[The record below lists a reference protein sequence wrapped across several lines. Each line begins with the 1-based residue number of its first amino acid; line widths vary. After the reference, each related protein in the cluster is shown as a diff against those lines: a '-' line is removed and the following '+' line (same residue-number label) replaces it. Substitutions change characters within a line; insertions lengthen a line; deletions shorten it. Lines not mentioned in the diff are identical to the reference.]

1 MITNPWIWIYIGIG
15 LMFLELI
22 VSGFIL
28 CFFGLAAA
36 TVGVIRFIIGDAFDL
51 TWELAVFSGL
61 SVAYIFLLRRWF
73 KRTFVGDKKGDA
85 DLGDDNIGR
94 VGKVTAAIEPPLAG
108 RVMLGDSEWSAE
120 ADVPVAIGANVRVIS
135 QNNLTIKVEVI

>member
-1 MITNPWIWIYIGIG
+1 MITNPWIWIYIGVG

>member
-1 MITNPWIWIYIGIG
+1 MITNLWIWIYIGIG

>member
-51 TWELAVFSGL
+51 TWELAAFSGL

-94 VGKVTAAIEPPLAG
+94 VGKVTAAIKPPLAG

>member
-94 VGKVTAAIEPPLAG
+94 VGKVTAAIEPPLD
-108 RVMLGDSEWSAE
+108 RKSV
-120 ADVPVAIGANVRVIS
+120 V
-135 QNNLTIKVEVI
+135 

>member
-94 VGKVTAAIEPPLAG
+94 VGKVTAAIKPPLAG

>member
-1 MITNPWIWIYIGIG
+1 MITNPWIWIYVGIG
-15 LMFLELI
+15 LMLLELVI
-22 VSGFIL
+22 PGFIL

-51 TWELAVFSGL
+51 TWEFAAFSVL

-73 KRTFVGDKKGDA
+73 KRTFVGEKKGDA
-85 DLGDDNIGR
+85 DLGDDNVGR

-120 ADVPVAIGANVRVIS
+120 ADAPVAVGANVKVIS
-135 QNNLTIKVEVI
+135 QKNLTIKVEVI

>member
-108 RVMLGDSEWSAE
+108 RVILGDSEWSAE

>member
-94 VGKVTAAIEPPLAG
+94 VGKVTAVIEPPLAG

>member
-28 CFFGLAAA
+28 CFFGFAAA

>member
-51 TWELAVFSGL
+51 TWELAVFSVL

-108 RVMLGDSEWSAE
+108 RVLLGDSEWSAE

>member
-108 RVMLGDSEWSAE
+108 RVLLGDSEWSAE

>member
-135 QNNLTIKVEVI
+135 QNNLTIKVAVI

>member
-1 MITNPWIWIYIGIG
+1 MTSNAWIWMYVGIG
-15 LMFLELI
+15 LMLLEL
-22 VSGFIL
+22 VVPGFIL

-36 TVGVIRFIIGDAFDL
+36 TVGVIRFIVGDAFDL
-51 TWELAVFSGL
+51 TWELAVFSVL

-73 KRTFVGDKKGDA
+73 KRSLVGDKRADA

-94 VGKVTAAIEPPLAG
+94 VGKVTTAIEPPLAG

-120 ADVPVAIGANVRVIS
+120 ADVPVAVGANVKVVS
-135 QNNLTIKVEVI
+135 QKNLTIKVEVI